1 METVV
6 DFDFS
11 HFAELAQN
19 DPEGFERARQRLID
33 ELIEQAPA
41 GQQQRLRG
49 LQFRID
55 MERRRAKTPYAACV
69 RVSRMMWE
77 TFNHEFRP
85 ALRRLVEGAEPLE
98 APIPA
103 DVLHFP
109 GCTPQPERV

>member
-11 HFAELAQN
+11 HFAELAKT
-19 DPEGFERARQRLID
+19 DPEAFERARERLID

-41 GQQQRLRG
+41 GQRRRLRG

-69 RVSRMMWE
+69 SVSRMMWE
-77 TFNHEFRP
+77 TFNNEFRP
-85 ALRRLVEGAEPLE
+85 ALLRLLEGTEPLQ
-98 APIPA
+98 APIAA
-103 DVLHFP
+103 DVLRFP
-109 GCTPQPERV
+109 GHAPRPERV